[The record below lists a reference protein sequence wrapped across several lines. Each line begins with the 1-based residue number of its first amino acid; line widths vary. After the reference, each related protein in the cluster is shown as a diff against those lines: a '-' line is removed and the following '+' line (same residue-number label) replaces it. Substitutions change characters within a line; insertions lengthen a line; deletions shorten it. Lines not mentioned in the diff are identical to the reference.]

1 MRKYETPKIQM
12 ISRNDL
18 DIICASELL
27 FPIIPL
33 MSGTNPENEEQ
44 EV

>member
-18 DIICASELL
+18 DIICISELL

-33 MSGTNPENEEQ
+33 SNVIANEEE

>member
-1 MRKYETPKIQM
+1 MRKYEAPKIQM

-18 DIICASELL
+18 DIIRTSELL

-33 MSGTNPENEEQ
+33 TGNTIVNENEE
-44 EV
+44 V

>member
-1 MRKYETPKIQM
+1 MRKYEAPKMQM

-33 MSGTNPENEEQ
+33 MGGNNPANEEQ
-44 EV
+44 EI

>member
-1 MRKYETPKIQM
+1 MKKYVKPSVQM

-18 DIICASELL
+18 DIICTSELL

-33 MSGTNPENEEQ
+33 TGKYTDNPEAEE
-44 EV
+44 V

>member
-1 MRKYETPKIQM
+1 MKKYVKPSVQM

-18 DIICASELL
+18 DIICTSELL

-33 MSGTNPENEEQ
+33 SGNVILSEEE

>member
-1 MRKYETPKIQM
+1 MKKYVKPSVQM

-18 DIICASELL
+18 DIICTSELL

-33 MSGTNPENEEQ
+33 SGTIIVSEE
-44 EV
+44 EEI

>member
-18 DIICASELL
+18 DIICTSELL

-33 MSGTNPENEEQ
+33 SGNTIVNEE
-44 EV
+44 EEL

>member
-1 MRKYETPKIQM
+1 MKKYESPKVLV

-18 DIICASELL
+18 DIICTSELL

-33 MSGTNPENEEQ
+33 SGNTIVNTEEDA
-44 EV
+44 